1 MANEPS
7 KKTLQEELVDQ
18 LITLSSSGFGV
29 VAALA
34 WNEAIQS
41 FVKDYIAQYF
51 PSGAIWGK
59 FIYALIVTILAVGI
73 TYYLSRIA
81 ARFTHRD

>member
-7 KKTLQEELVDQ
+7 KKSLREELVDQ
-18 LITLSSSGFGV
+18 LITLATSGFGV

-51 PSGAIWGK
+51 PSGAIWSK
-59 FIYALIVTILAVGI
+59 FIYALIVTILAVAT
-73 TYYLSRIA
+73 TYYLSRVA
-81 ARFTHRD
+81 TRFTNKD